1 MRVGK
6 TQIGQSRLLF
16 ILFAILLIVPAA
28 YSLTNGNDGKKS
40 NKNAK
45 PRKIGDSI
53 TNVRR
58 DPKTGRLISA
68 SAKSDSA
75 SYVEKSNAQ
84 AVPVADDEITLDSKL
99 FAFELMVQDP
109 ANRRYVLNL
118 KQDDFII
125 YDDNEAKPVNYFIRS
140 EVEKVP
146 TNIVLILDH
155 SGSVTPYW
163 EESKKAAMN
172 FVRQLK
178 SEYQSVALVLDDPT
192 LLVDFTN
199 DPEPLEKE
207 LSKVKLIKH
216 TYNFTALF
224 AVMNEMFAGRDG
236 RKIVIFQTD
245 GDEALKLVPIKDW
258 PADVTT
264 RFPYDAKP
272 YNLQDIV
279 DFAGNSGVTIYSI
292 AVGNKLI
299 DLPANTN
306 MTQLTK
312 EFEDEGHYAEHL
324 TYFRECQ
331 RAMKQVADVTG
342 GSISFMAHANDAES
356 IYNAIKEDLRA
367 RYIIGYYPN
376 GGQTDRFH
384 KILVKVKD
392 HPDWIVTS
400 RQGYFA
406 DGKK

>member
-1 MRVGK
+1 
-6 TQIGQSRLLF
+6 L
-16 ILFAILLIVPAA
+16 
-28 YSLTNGNDGKKS
+28 
-40 NKNAK
+40 
-45 PRKIGDSI
+45 
-53 TNVRR
+53 RR

-68 SAKSDSA
+68 AAGQEST
-75 SYVEKSNAQ
+75 SYVEKAET
-84 AVPVADDEITLDSKL
+84 PVVAAADDEITLDSKL

-109 ANRRYVLNL
+109 ANRRYVLDL
-118 KQDDFII
+118 KQDDFIV
-125 YDDNEAKPVNYFIRS
+125 YDDDQPSPANYFVRS

-163 EESKKAAMN
+163 KESKKAALN

-199 DPEPLEKE
+199 DATALEKE
-207 LSKVKLIKH
+207 LGKVKLIEH

-224 AVMNEMFAGRDG
+224 AVINEMFAGRDG
-236 RKIVIFQTD
+236 RKVVIFQTD
-245 GDEALKLVPIKDW
+245 GDEALKLVPVKDW
-258 PADVTT
+258 PADVKT
-264 RFPYDAKP
+264 RFPYDTKP

-279 DFAGNSGVTIYSI
+279 DFAGNSGVTVYSI

-299 DLPANTN
+299 DLPATTD

-312 EFEDEGHYAEHL
+312 EFEAEGHFPEHL

-342 GSISFMAHANDAES
+342 GSISYMAHANDAES

-376 GGQTDRFH
+376 GGQTNRYH
-384 KILVKVKD
+384 KITVKVKD
-392 HPDWIVTS
+392 HPDWVVTS

>member
-6 TQIGQSRLLF
+6 NIIGESRVLF

-28 YSLTNGNDGKKS
+28 YSLTNASDNKKT
-40 NKNAK
+40 NKNTR

-53 TNVRR
+53 TTMRR
-58 DPKTGRLISA
+58 DPKTGRLI
-68 SAKSDSA
+68 KSQTGSDGT
-75 SYVEKSNAQ
+75 SYIEKADAQ
-84 AVPVADDEITLDSKL
+84 GTPAADDEITLDSKL

-125 YDDNEAKPVNYFIRS
+125 YDDDQPKPANYFIRS

-199 DPEPLEKE
+199 DPVPLEKE

-224 AVMNEMFAGRDG
+224 SVMNEMFAGRDG
-236 RKIVIFQTD
+236 RKIIIFQTD
-245 GDEALKLVPIKDW
+245 GDEALKLVPVKDW

-279 DFAGNSGVTIYSI
+279 DFAANSGVTIYSI

-299 DLPANTN
+299 DLPADTN

-312 EFEDEGHYAEHL
+312 DFEEEGHYAEHL

-331 RAMKQVADVTG
+331 RAMKKVADVTG
-342 GSISFMAHANDAES
+342 GSISYMAHANDAES

-367 RYIIGYYPN
+367 RYIIGYYPS
-376 GGQTDRFH
+376 GGQSNRYH
-384 KILVKVKD
+384 KITVKIKD

-406 DGKK
+406 ADGK

>member
-1 MRVGK
+1 MRIDK
-6 TQIGQSRLLF
+6 NSSLF
-16 ILFAILLIVPAA
+16 LRSLFMIITAVLLIVPAI
-28 YSLTNGNDGKKS
+28 YSRPDKNTKPTKS
-40 NKNAK
+40 SR
-45 PRKIGDSI
+45 PRKLGESLATI
-53 TNVRR
+53 RR
-58 DPKTGRLISA
+58 DPKTGRLITDA
-68 SAKSDSA
+68 TTSDSA
-75 SYVEKSNAQ
+75 SYVEKADAQ
-84 AVPVADDEITLDSKL
+84 SGSEDEISLNSKL

-109 ANRRYVLNL
+109 ANKRYVLDL
-118 KQDDFII
+118 KQDDFVI
-125 YDDNEAKPVNYFIRS
+125 YDDDQELPASYFVRS
-140 EVEKVP
+140 SIERVP

-163 EESKKAAMN
+163 EESKKAAMS

-178 SEYQSVALVLDDPT
+178 PEYESVALVLDDPT

-199 DPEPLEKE
+199 DGSSLEKS

-224 AVMNEMFAGRDG
+224 SVLNEMFADRDG

-245 GDEALKLVPIKDW
+245 GDEALKLVPQQEW
-258 PADVTT
+258 PADVTA
-264 RFPYDAKP
+264 RFPYDQKV
-272 YNLQDIV
+272 YTLKDIV
-279 DFAGNSGVTIYSI
+279 DFAANSGVTVYSI

-299 DLPANTN
+299 DLPPDTD
-306 MTQLTK
+306 MKLLTK

-342 GSISFMAHANDAES
+342 GSISYMAKSSDAES
-356 IYNAIKEDLRA
+356 IYNGIKDDLRA

-376 GGQTDRFH
+376 TSQANRYH
-384 KILVKVKD
+384 KITVKIKN
-392 HPDWIVTS
+392 HPDWVVTS

-406 DGKK
+406 ASKK

>member
-6 TQIGQSRLLF
+6 IVVAESRLLF
-16 ILFAILLIVPAA
+16 ILISILLIVPAA
-28 YSLTNGNDGKKS
+28 YSLTNGNDGKKI
-40 NKNAK
+40 NKPTR

-53 TNVRR
+53 NTLRR
-58 DPKTGRLISA
+58 DPKTGRLIKA
-68 SAKSDSA
+68 SDGSDET
-75 SYVEKSNAQ
+75 SYVEKAD
-84 AVPVADDEITLDSKL
+84 AKVAPAADDEITLDSKL

-109 ANRRYVLNL
+109 FNRRYVLDL

-125 YDDNEAKPVNYFIRS
+125 YDDDQAKPASYFIRS
-140 EVEKVP
+140 GVEKVP
-146 TNIVLILDH
+146 TDIVLILDH

-199 DPEPLEKE
+199 DPAPLEKE

-224 AVMNEMFAGRDG
+224 AVINEMFAGRDG

-245 GDEALKLVPIKDW
+245 GDEALKLVPVKDW

-299 DLPANTN
+299 DLPADTN

-312 EFEDEGHYAEHL
+312 DFEDEGHYAEHL

-331 RAMKQVADVTG
+331 RAMKKVADVTG
-342 GSISFMAHANDAES
+342 GSISYMAHASDAES

-376 GGQTDRFH
+376 GGQTNRFH
-384 KILVKVKD
+384 KITVKIKD
-392 HPDWIVTS
+392 HPDWVVTS

-406 DGKK
+406 EAKK